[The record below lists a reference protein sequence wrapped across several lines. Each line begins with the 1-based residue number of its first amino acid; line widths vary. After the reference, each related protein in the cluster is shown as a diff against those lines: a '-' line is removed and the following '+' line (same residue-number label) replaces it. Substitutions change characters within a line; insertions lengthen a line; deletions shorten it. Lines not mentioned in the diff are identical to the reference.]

1 MKESVIENKTGEV
14 GKNPIIIDEKFRVYI
29 NHNGKNWSFRSTEV
43 LKDKLR
49 HITHFEFI
57 WAKLSWNR
65 AGLDWKWLSA
75 PPIGAKGKTFIE
87 KRQA

>member
-14 GKNPIIIDEKFRVYI
+14 GKNPIIGEKFRVYI
-29 NHNGKNWSFRSTEV
+29 NHNGKIELSSTEV

-57 WAKLSWNR
+57 WANLAGIGQDWTENGWN
-65 AGLDWKWLSA
+65 AH
-75 PPIGAKGKTFIE
+75 
-87 KRQA
+87 Q